1 MLYVVGTPIGNLEDI
16 TFRAIKILKE
26 VEYIFAE
33 DTRVT
38 KRLLNHYEIDT
49 KVYQYHEHNKQY
61 QIENI
66 IGLLKE
72 EKNIAI
78 VTDAGTPCI
87 SDPGYELIDAA
98 LKNRIKVTSI
108 PGPSSITTGAS
119 ISGIDMRRMAYEGFL
134 PKKKGRQTLF
144 LKLKEEERT
153 IVILESPNR
162 IVKTLK
168 DIQNYLGNRYVVI
181 TRELTK
187 IYEEI
192 IRGRVDEVIDL
203 LEKRNVKGEI
213 VLFVSSKDDDEYD
226 D

>member
-78 VTDAGTPCI
+78 VTDAGMPCI
-87 SDPGYELIDAA
+87 SDPGYELVDAA
-98 LKNRIKVTSI
+98 LKNGIKVTSI

-134 PKKKGRQTLF
+134 PKKKRRQTLF

-213 VLFVSSKDDDEYD
+213 VLFVSSKDDNEYD

>member
-61 QIENI
+61 QIENV

-78 VTDAGTPCI
+78 VTDAGMPCI
-87 SDPGYELIDAA
+87 SDPGYELVDAA
-98 LKNRIKVTSI
+98 LKNGIKVTSI

>member
-1 MLYVVGTPIGNLEDI
+1 MLYVVGTPIGNLEDV

-78 VTDAGTPCI
+78 VTDAGMPCI
-87 SDPGYELIDAA
+87 SDPGYELVDAA
-98 LKNRIKVTSI
+98 LKNGIKVTSI

>member
-72 EKNIAI
+72 EKKIAI
-78 VTDAGTPCI
+78 VTDAGMPCI
-87 SDPGYELIDAA
+87 SDPGYELVDAA
-98 LKNRIKVTSI
+98 LKNGIKVTSI

-213 VLFVSSKDDDEYD
+213 VLFVSSKDDNEYD

>member
-1 MLYVVGTPIGNLEDI
+1 
-16 TFRAIKILKE
+16 
-26 VEYIFAE
+26 
-33 DTRVT
+33 
-38 KRLLNHYEIDT
+38 
-49 KVYQYHEHNKQY
+49 
-61 QIENI
+61 
-66 IGLLKE
+66 
-72 EKNIAI
+72 
-78 VTDAGTPCI
+78 
-87 SDPGYELIDAA
+87 
-98 LKNRIKVTSI
+98 
-108 PGPSSITTGAS
+108 
-119 ISGIDMRRMAYEGFL
+119 MRRMAYEGFL

>member
-1 MLYVVGTPIGNLEDI
+1 MLYVVGTPIGNLEDV

-78 VTDAGTPCI
+78 VTDAGMPCI
-87 SDPGYELIDAA
+87 SDPGYELVDAA
-98 LKNRIKVTSI
+98 LKNGIKVTSI

-213 VLFVSSKDDDEYD
+213 VLFVSSKDDNEYD

>member
-61 QIENI
+61 QIENV

-78 VTDAGTPCI
+78 VTDAGMPCI
-87 SDPGYELIDAA
+87 SDPGYELVDAA
-98 LKNRIKVTSI
+98 LKNGIKVTSI

-192 IRGRVDEVIDL
+192 IRGRVDEVIDF